1 MESLWVRQPCRV
13 ILAREGE
20 NGAVPGRWCRPK
32 EGNLQTQCRIRR
44 MDSGRE
50 RMTVGK
56 GDRSVSHTVLKEYD
70 HTPLSRKRS
79 LHINTFR
86 QMQFTCK
93 PKFKVCG
100 TGAESQKEIKTTC
113 SRGT

>member
-1 MESLWVRQPCRV
+1 MESLWVRQSCQV

-20 NGAVPGRWCRPK
+20 NGAVLGRWCRPK

-44 MDSGRE
+44 MDLGRE

-70 HTPLSRKRS
+70 HTPLSRNG
-79 LHINTFR
+79 LCTFR
-86 QMQFTCK
+86 QMQLTRK